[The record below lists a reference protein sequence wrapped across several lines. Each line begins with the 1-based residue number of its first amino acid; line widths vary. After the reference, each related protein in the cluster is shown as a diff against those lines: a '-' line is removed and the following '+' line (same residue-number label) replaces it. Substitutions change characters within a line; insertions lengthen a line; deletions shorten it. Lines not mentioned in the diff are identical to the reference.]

1 MCQDQAAP
9 NSPELSLIKI
19 FTINLPSQPFLGRHL
34 EFHIFFHDSLFEG
47 HTLFLQLGCFGLD
60 IYVYQYMLGTLV
72 ISSSLISCSNG
83 NLGTPLSCAAYHG
96 HDHIV
101 SCLLGRDV
109 SCNGSYADL
118 KVTLNY
124 CLCAI
129 YILYAKTPWL

>member
-1 MCQDQAAP
+1 M
-9 NSPELSLIKI
+9 
-19 FTINLPSQPFLGRHL
+19 
-34 EFHIFFHDSLFEG
+34 
-47 HTLFLQLGCFGLD
+47 LD
-60 IYVYQYMLGTLV
+60 TLV